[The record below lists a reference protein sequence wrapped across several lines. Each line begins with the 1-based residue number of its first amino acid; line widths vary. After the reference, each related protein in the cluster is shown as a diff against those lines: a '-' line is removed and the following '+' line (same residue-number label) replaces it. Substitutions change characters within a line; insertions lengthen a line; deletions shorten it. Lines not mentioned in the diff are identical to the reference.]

1 MPLLI
6 ASSDAAV
13 MAANPP
19 TIHSP
24 MAIDMAYNNV
34 KMAAGEFQ
42 VDDVE
47 MVNRELGKVEALKW
61 WQES

>member
-1 MPLLI
+1 
-6 ASSDAAV
+6 
-13 MAANPP
+13 
-19 TIHSP
+19 